1 METLKK
7 GILKQIDDLADRLFD
22 AGKIDNKHEDKA
34 FFQRMI
40 HLEKEF
46 PGASLLLHKKGV
58 LPEGAKELW
67 SYHKLLNIGEQILGP
82 NVAGNPVWNL
92 RVKLPEHEDGV
103 VPWHQDN
110 AYFTDES
117 INTLM
122 LTAWVP
128 LLDTNDHNG
137 GMQMID
143 GTHKSGVLAKH
154 VCCAGATHYIE
165 IPEDVIES
173 TFGCQIKDKSNCE
186 VPYGGVLLFS
196 NMIVHRSSTNRLL
209 IFLICAA

>member
-7 GILKQIDDLADRLFD
+7 GITKQTDELADRLFG
-22 AGKIDNKHEDKA
+22 AGKITNKHQDKG

-46 PGASLLLHKKGV
+46 PGAAVLLHKTGI
-58 LPEGAKELW
+58 LPDGAKELW
-67 SYHKLLNIGEQILGP
+67 SYNKLLNIGEQLLGP
-82 NVAGNPVWNL
+82 DIAGNPVWNL
-92 RVKLPEHEDGV
+92 RVKLPEHEEGV

-110 AYFTDES
+110 AYYTES
-117 INTLM
+117 SLNTLM

-128 LLDTNDHNG
+128 LLDTSEFNG
-137 GMQMID
+137 GMQIID
-143 GTHKSGVLAKH
+143 GTQKSGILAKH
-154 VCCAGATHYIE
+154 VCCAGGTFYVE

-173 TFGCQIKDKSNCE
+173 TFGCQAKDKSVCE

-196 NMIVHRSSTNRLL
+196 NMIVHRSSTNRFVL
-209 IFLICAA
+209 FVS